1 MDLGVGLEL
10 ESKSLHGGQRRG
22 DGAGRYPMT
31 SQPHI
36 APTLDGMI
44 AWLRAWCEI
53 TFSPP
58 GRCLVAGYP
67 WPHIALLASALPGN
81 RCCQQR
87 GDTLRPG
94 YACREALEGSFE
106 VGTYGPRSQSLCRS
120 FLISF
125 FPRGWGP
132 SRASVGT
139 LGSEVF
145 LLGTWPPGSLG
156 PGRVLEGLAG
166 HHHHRLPASTT
177 VSSISD
183 HNNSNRCGLSDAAPT
198 EKTEKLDNELWC
210 GAGI

>member
-1 MDLGVGLEL
+1 MVGR
-10 ESKSLHGGQRRG
+10 GGETVL
-22 DGAGRYPMT
+22 GRYPMT

-36 APTLDGMI
+36 APTLDGMN

-58 GRCLVAGYP
+58 GQCLVAGYP

-87 GDTLRPG
+87 GDTPRPG
-94 YACREALEGSFE
+94 YACQEALEGSFE

-156 PGRVLEGLAG
+156 PWCWRAWLGITTIGCQ
-166 HHHHRLPASTT
+166 PAPLSPPSLTTTT
-177 VSSISD
+177 VIVWTVRRGPNGEDRKAGQWIMVWSWDLNSS
-183 HNNSNRCGLSDAAPT
+183 RL
-198 EKTEKLDNELWC
+198 LLRMLY
-210 GAGI
+210 